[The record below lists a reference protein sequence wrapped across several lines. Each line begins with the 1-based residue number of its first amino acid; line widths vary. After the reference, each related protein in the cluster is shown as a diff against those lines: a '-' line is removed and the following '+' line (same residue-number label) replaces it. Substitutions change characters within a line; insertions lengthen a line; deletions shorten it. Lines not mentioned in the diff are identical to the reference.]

1 MQFIVRRALNSII
14 ALVGL
19 LVAVFFLTRMTGD
32 PASLYLPENVTEDVR
47 KAFAEAHG
55 YNDSPLV
62 QFGRYV
68 WGLLHLDFGQS
79 MREQRSAILT
89 VLDALPTTLTLTCFA
104 LVVSLTV
111 TVVIGA
117 LAASKPQG
125 VFDRI
130 ASTISLIGASAP
142 DFWVALV
149 GVLVFAVTFRLL
161 PTSGTGGPQYWIMPV
176 FVVCLRPLGLV
187 TQVVRGTMISVL
199 SAPYIKTAKA
209 KGMGRSAILAQA
221 LRSSLLPV
229 ITVGGDIAVGMINGS
244 LIAETVFGLH
254 GVGKVLIDAITQ
266 RDFAVVQS
274 AVLVIAIA
282 IFALNILI
290 DVLYALVDPRIRYN

>member
-1 MQFIVRRALNSII
+1 L
-14 ALVGL
+14 GL

-32 PASLYLPENVTEDVR
+32 PAGLYLPDTATLEM
-47 KAFAEAHG
+47 KQAYALAHG
-55 YNDSPLV
+55 YSDPLAV
-62 QFGRYV
+62 QFWNYV
-68 WGLLHLDFGQS
+68 LGLLRLDFGVS
-79 MREQRSAILT
+79 MRQQQSAMLT
-89 VLDALPTTLTLTCFA
+89 VFEAVPTTLTLTAIA
-104 LVVSLTV
+104 LTVSLTV
-111 TVVIGA
+111 TVLIGA
-117 LAASKPQG
+117 LAASRPG
-125 VFDRI
+125 GIFDRL
-130 ASTISLIGASAP
+130 ATTISLIGASAP

-149 GVLVFAVTFRLL
+149 GVLVFAVTLHWL
-161 PTSGTGGPQYWIMPV
+161 PTSGTGGPQYWVMPV

-199 SAPYIKTAKA
+199 SEPYIKTAKA
-209 KGMGRSAILAQA
+209 KGLGRGAILAQA

-254 GVGKVLIDAITQ
+254 GVGKVLIDAITN

-274 AVLVIAIA
+274 AVLVVAIA
-282 IFALNILI
+282 IFVLNILI